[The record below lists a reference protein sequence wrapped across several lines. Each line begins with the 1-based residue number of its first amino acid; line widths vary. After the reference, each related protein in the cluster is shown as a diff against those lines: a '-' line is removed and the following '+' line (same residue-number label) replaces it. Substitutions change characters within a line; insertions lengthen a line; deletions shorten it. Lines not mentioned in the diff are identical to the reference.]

1 MLDCWGMS
9 TKRVQS
15 NKISGNHS
23 TLIEAAV
30 VLVRAAV
37 IQEEVRRVAPGFI
50 VGGVGKLRTHAAS
63 VKFSL
68 SPGGFKMTIHGTS
81 SVQEVFVY
89 SGDPATTLNVL
100 AQVAHDSRYR
110 VRLP

>member
-1 MLDCWGMS
+1 MS

-15 NKISGNHS
+15 SKISGNHS

-37 IQEEVRRVAPGFI
+37 AQEEVRRVAPGFI

-89 SGDPATTLNVL
+89 SSDPEVTLHAL
-100 AQVAHDSRYR
+100 ADVAREARYR
-110 VRLP
+110 VQLPE